1 MIDRTMLIRR
11 ARATLLGA
19 AWLPALA
26 FAATPQDAPA
36 AASAAAI
43 APAATASAARPF
55 TPPPESAIPADDFGK
70 TVRLGE
76 QIFLHTP
83 EFAGKYVGNK

>member
-1 MIDRTMLIRR
+1 MTDRTTLIRR
-11 ARATLLGA
+11 TRTALLGA

-26 FAATPQDAPA
+26 FGATPQDAPA
-36 AASAAAI
+36 AASAPPP
-43 APAATASAARPF
+43 APAAAAPAAKPF

-83 EFAGKYVGNK
+83 AFAG